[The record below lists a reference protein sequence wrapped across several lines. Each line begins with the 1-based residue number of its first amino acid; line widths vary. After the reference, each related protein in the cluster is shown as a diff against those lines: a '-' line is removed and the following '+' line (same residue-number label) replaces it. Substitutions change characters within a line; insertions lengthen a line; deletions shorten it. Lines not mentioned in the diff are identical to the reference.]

1 MKNNSEETET
11 IKGTEEKKDY
21 DDNKNNN
28 TSNILKGIRKDIASM
43 KQKYNTIFI
52 RALEKEKWILN
63 NKKIIEIVKIKLR

>member
-43 KQKYNTIFI
+43 KQKYNTNVPQSY
-52 RALEKEKWILN
+52 RLP
-63 NKKIIEIVKIKLR
+63 

>member
-43 KQKYNTIFI
+43 KQ
-52 RALEKEKWILN
+52 
-63 NKKIIEIVKIKLR
+63 